1 MIAKIIR
8 ESDGEKRAWNKEGIR
23 YILINEKYI
32 GDSMWQKY
40 YTPPVLPLRD
50 RPNRGELPKYYC
62 EGTQEAI
69 ISRKDFDAVQKLMKE
84 REEKHY
90 KRYRTEKKF
99 FTAK

>member
-1 MIAKIIR
+1 ML
-8 ESDGEKRAWNKEGIR
+8 S
-23 YILINEKYI
+23 NEKYI

-84 REEKHY
+84 REEKHERTT
-90 KRYRTEKKF
+90 KRLYMVLFKKRNDWW
-99 FTAK
+99 